1 MSQIDLILSRLDKVR
16 QTGANRWT
24 ARCPAHDDR
33 GPSLSIR
40 DDGGKILLHC
50 FAECAPASVVEAI
63 GLQLSDLFPEPLERV
78 APGRKPIPARDIL
91 DCIALEA
98 KIVYLVGQD
107 ILQDKPISAIDWER
121 LKIAVRRLDSAMEEA
136 HG

>member
-1 MSQIDLILSRLDKVR
+1 MSQVDLILSRLDKVR
-16 QTGANRWT
+16 QTGTNRWT

-33 GPSLSIR
+33 GPSLSIAER
-40 DDGGKILLHC
+40 DGKILLHC
-50 FAECAPASVVEAI
+50 FAECPPVSVVEAI
-63 GLQLSDLFPEPLERV
+63 GLQLSDLFPDPLERV
-78 APGRKPIPARDIL
+78 SPGRKPIPARDIL

-107 ILQDKPISAIDWER
+107 IINDKPISAIDWER
-121 LKIAVRRLDSAMEEA
+121 LKIAVRRLDAAMEEA

>member
-1 MSQIDLILSRLDKVR
+1 MNNIDLILSRLDKVR
-16 QTGANRWT
+16 QSGPNRWT

-33 GPSLSIR
+33 GPSLSVR

-50 FAECAPASVVEAI
+50 FAECDPASVVEAM
-63 GLQLSDLFPEPLERV
+63 GLQLSDLFPEPLHV
-78 APGRKPIPARDIL
+78 ASDRKPIPARDIL

-107 ILQDKPISAIDWER
+107 IRDDKPISAVDWER

-136 HG
+136 RG